1 MRSPFVV
8 SLAVLASL
16 VALVALAAPTP
27 LFRAAPTWSLGG
39 EGGWDYVTADAAAR
53 RLYVSHGT
61 RVEVL
66 DLRSRQKIGVIE
78 PTPGVHG
85 IALAPDLGRGFV
97 SCGRDSSMVVFE
109 LATLH
114 TLQRVALPARNP
126 DAILYEPKTHRV
138 FTFNGGSANATAID
152 AATTALLGTIDLGG
166 KPEFAVADGAGKV
179 FVNIED
185 KSQVVELD
193 PKELVVRK
201 RWSIAPGEEPSG
213 LAMDRVH
220 HRLFSVCDNRT
231 MVISDADKGKVVGT
245 LPIGGGVDGVVFD
258 KRREL
263 AISSNGEGTLTV
275 VRAASRAAY
284 AVAETDSTQR
294 GARTVALDDSTG
306 TLYLPTA
313 DFGPPPPPTPDRP
326 HPRPSI
332 VPDTFRLLI
341 YRP

>member
-1 MRSPFVV
+1 MRSPLVA

-16 VALVALAAPTP
+16 LALVALAAPAP
-27 LFRAAPTWSLGG
+27 LFRAAPPWSLGG

-85 IALAPDLGRGFV
+85 VALAPDLGRGFV

-126 DAILYEPKTHRV
+126 DAILYEPRTHRV
-138 FTFNGGSANATAID
+138 FTFNGGSANADHAHHRLFSVCDTSRTGA
-152 AATTALLGTIDLGG
+152 TALLGNIDLGG
-166 KPEFAVADGAGKV
+166 KPEFAAADGAGKV
-179 FVNIED
+179 
-185 KSQVVELD
+185 
-193 PKELVVRK
+193 
-201 RWSIAPGEEPSG
+201 A
-213 LAMDRVH
+213 
-220 HRLFSVCDNRT
+220 
-231 MVISDADKGKVVGT
+231 T

-258 KRREL
+258 QRRGL
-263 AISSNGEGTLTV
+263 AISSNGEGTITV
-275 VRAASRAAY
+275 VRVPTYQRVSTRSPKPSAQPAESFV
-284 AVAETDSTQR
+284 VAENDSTQR

-306 TLYLPTA
+306 TLYLPAA
-313 DFGPPPPPTPDRP
+313 DFGPPPSPTPDRP
-326 HPRPSI
+326 RPRPSI

-341 YRP
+341 YQP